1 MLVTHGK
8 EKAIAEMVSTVVAL
22 VMFISTIALVLVSIV
37 G

>member
-1 MLVTHGK
+1 MLVTHNK

-22 VMFISTIALVLVSIV
+22 TAFIGAIALVLVAIV